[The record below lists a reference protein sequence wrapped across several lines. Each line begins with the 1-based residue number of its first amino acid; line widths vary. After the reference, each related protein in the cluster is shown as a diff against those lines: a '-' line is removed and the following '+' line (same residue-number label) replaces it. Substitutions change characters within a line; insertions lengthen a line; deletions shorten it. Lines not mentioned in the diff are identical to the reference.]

1 MSEAQCAA
9 LVVVLLQCNEN
20 LRSEHIVTRMSESS
34 EYWLMLLLL
43 LLLNT
48 FIQNRKGD
56 KNASLGGYITP
67 VRKSSLKYK
76 YITDTYKATEKY
88 INHQSLD
95 KQ

>member
-1 MSEAQCAA
+1 M
-9 LVVVLLQCNEN
+9 LVILLLVSISNSATLPFTFSVYIIGDTVVSC
-20 LRSEHIVTRMSESS
+20 T
-34 EYWLMLLLL
+34 EYLLL

>member
-1 MSEAQCAA
+1 MVLQHLGDPCMAYNRGCGQC
-9 LVVVLLQCNEN
+9 
-20 LRSEHIVTRMSESS
+20 RKRT
-34 EYWLMLLLL
+34 LMLLLLL

-76 YITDTYKATEKY
+76 YSTDTYKATEKY

>member
-1 MSEAQCAA
+1 MLGNAKPIKFASKFPTTDD
-9 LVVVLLQCNEN
+9 VLIIL
-20 LRSEHIVTRMSESS
+20 L
-34 EYWLMLLLL
+34 LLLL

-67 VRKSSLKYK
+67 VRKISLTYK
-76 YITDTYKATEKY
+76 YSTDTYKATEKY

-95 KQ
+95 KQLVN

>member
-1 MSEAQCAA
+1 MTTYIYF
-9 LVVVLLQCNEN
+9 LVKIRNCGLQILL
-20 LRSEHIVTRMSESS
+20 
-34 EYWLMLLLL
+34 LLLL

-67 VRKSSLKYK
+67 VRKSSLTYK
-76 YITDTYKATEKY
+76 YSTDTYKATEKY

-95 KQ
+95 KQLVN